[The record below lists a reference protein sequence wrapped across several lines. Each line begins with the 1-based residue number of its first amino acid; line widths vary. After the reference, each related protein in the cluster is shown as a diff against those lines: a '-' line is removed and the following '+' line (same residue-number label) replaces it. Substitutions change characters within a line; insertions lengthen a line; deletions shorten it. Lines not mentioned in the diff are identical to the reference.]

1 MRAKHFSVV
10 KQQYYLGLRFGTS
23 KGHLRPPSHS
33 GLGYRPFLGGDFVVV
48 DSSLIVSHIDYG
60 GSVFGPC
67 FVIQCL
73 CPSSFAI
80 LLVGKREL
88 VALL

>member
-1 MRAKHFSVV
+1 M
-10 KQQYYLGLRFGTS
+10 
-23 KGHLRPPSHS
+23 
-33 GLGYRPFLGGDFVVV
+33 VV
-48 DSSLIVSHIDYG
+48 DSSLIVSHIGYG

-73 CPSSFAI
+73 CPSGFAI
-80 LLVGKREL
+80 IMVGKREL

>member
-1 MRAKHFSVV
+1 M
-10 KQQYYLGLRFGTS
+10 
-23 KGHLRPPSHS
+23 
-33 GLGYRPFLGGDFVVV
+33 VV
-48 DSSLIVSHIDYG
+48 DSLLIVSHINYG
-60 GSVFGPC
+60 GSVFGSC

-80 LLVGKREL
+80 ILVGKREL

>member
-1 MRAKHFSVV
+1 M
-10 KQQYYLGLRFGTS
+10 
-23 KGHLRPPSHS
+23 
-33 GLGYRPFLGGDFVVV
+33 VV
-48 DSSLIVSHIDYG
+48 DSLFIVSHIDYG
-60 GSVFGPC
+60 ASVFRPC

-80 LLVGKREL
+80 ILVGKREL